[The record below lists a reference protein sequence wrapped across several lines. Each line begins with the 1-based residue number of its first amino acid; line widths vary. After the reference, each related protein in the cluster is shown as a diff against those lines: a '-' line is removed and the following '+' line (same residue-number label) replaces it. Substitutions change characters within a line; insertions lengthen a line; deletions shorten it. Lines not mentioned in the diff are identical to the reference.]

1 MNKNKL
7 LLISSIAVSNIGD
20 IMFDLFIAW
29 ELSNVPG
36 HFMNAVYIIGTSI
49 AFRALLCFFV
59 GFFVD
64 RYPNKKIMIFSHI
77 SSMVVILC
85 FSFLW
90 EVIKLHVSIGLLFVL
105 LNDINNELFKRSY
118 ISMTAYM
125 FNDNEYIKF
134 QSQAN
139 IVTRTVTI
147 GGSACVGILI
157 NYISSHAIFFI
168 DILSYIFSLLL
179 ILPIIY
185 NENKMQKVSSAK
197 I

>member
-1 MNKNKL
+1 MMNKNKL

-29 ELSNVPG
+29 ELSNVTG

-125 FNDNEYIKF
+125 FNYNEYIKF

-168 DILSYIFSLLL
+168 DILLYIFFTTYFAYY
-179 ILPIIY
+179 I
-185 NENKMQKVSSAK
+185 
-197 I
+197 